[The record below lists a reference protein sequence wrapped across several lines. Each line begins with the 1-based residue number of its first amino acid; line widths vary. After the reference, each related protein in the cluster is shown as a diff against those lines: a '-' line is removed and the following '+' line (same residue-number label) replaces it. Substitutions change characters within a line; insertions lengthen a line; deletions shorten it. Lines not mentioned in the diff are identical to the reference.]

1 MNIPVL
7 SRVFL
12 ELKYFP
18 EIHIQSQKSTHTNK
32 NKKGA
37 LDTMMKKIIVAF
49 LLSPQL
55 FAAASLRGG
64 YSPQVH
70 QGMSVE
76 RVLESDLDDLDLSNI
91 GTEGV
96 SDEQIEQMK
105 VKMTK
110 SLHWQTAQFNF
121 YDDIAGK
128 YFKRLMEAA
137 KESQKRSVQL
147 PNTRSP

>member
-1 MNIPVL
+1 
-7 SRVFL
+7 
-12 ELKYFP
+12 
-18 EIHIQSQKSTHTNK
+18 
-32 NKKGA
+32 
-37 LDTMMKKIIVAF
+37 MMKKIIVAF

-64 YSPQVH
+64 YSPQVPK
-70 QGMSVE
+70 GMSVE

-137 KESQKRSVQL
+137 KKSQDLSVQL